1 MHWCEMRPN
10 RSIIRLPAYLQRRLE
25 SAANIV
31 FTSHSWRESHFT
43 RPLGEAALLSANSV
57 SWRIFKNPIA
67 LLIGGVAAVILELAE
82 PAVRT
87 GVWEYSS
94 FRKDPM
100 GRLRRTGSAAMVTVY
115 SARSVSEPMI
125 AGVVRMHAKVTG
137 RTPAGIAYSASD
149 ERLLSWVQAT
159 ATFGIAEAYSRY
171 VSRLNAA
178 EFDSVYREGA
188 SASRLYGAL
197 SAPTSR
203 AELRSLFD
211 SMRGQLEQSPVVF
224 EFLKI
229 MRETPMFPGPLRWM
243 QPILV
248 RAAVEIIP
256 DWVRQC
262 LGLTEFYGFFPLE
275 ESAVK
280 LLGTL
285 SNSIVLAEGPAAL
298 SCRRLGLSVSHLY
311 A

>member
-1 MHWCEMRPN
+1 
-10 RSIIRLPAYLQRRLE
+10 
-25 SAANIV
+25 
-31 FTSHSWRESHFT
+31 
-43 RPLGEAALLSANSV
+43 V

-94 FRKDPM
+94 FRQDPM

-137 RTPAGIAYSASD
+137 RTPAGRAYSAND

-159 ATFGIAEAYSRY
+159 ATFGIAESYNRY
-171 VSRLNAA
+171 VSRLSAA
-178 EFDSVYREGA
+178 EFDSVYREAA

-197 SAPTSR
+197 SAPTSH

-211 SMRGQLEQSPVVF
+211 SMRGQLEPSPVVF
-224 EFLKI
+224 EFLRI
-229 MRETPMFPGPLRWM
+229 MRETPMFPAGLRWL
-243 QPILV
+243 QPIMV

-262 LGLTEFYGFFPLE
+262 LGLSEFYGFFSLD
-275 ESAVK
+275 ESAVR
-280 LLGTL
+280 LLGSL
-285 SNSIVLAEGPAAL
+285 SNRIVLAESPAAL
-298 SCRRLGLSVSHLY
+298 SCRRLGISISDLY
-311 A
+311 D

>member
-1 MHWCEMRPN
+1 MRPN
-10 RSIIRLPAYLQRRLE
+10 GFIIRLPLYLQRRLE
-25 SAANIV
+25 SAANV
-31 FTSHSWRESHFT
+31 AFASYTWRASHFT
-43 RPLGEAALLSANSV
+43 GPIGEPALLSSNSV

-87 GVWEYSS
+87 GVWEFSS
-94 FRKDPM
+94 FSKDPM

-115 SARSVSEPMI
+115 SACSVSEPMI
-125 AGVVRMHAKVTG
+125 AAVVRMHAKVTG
-137 RTPAGIAYSASD
+137 QTPAGRAYSAND
-149 ERLLSWVQAT
+149 EQLLSWVQAT

-171 VSRLNAA
+171 VSRLSPA

-197 SAPTSR
+197 SAPTCCV
-203 AELRSLFD
+203 ELRSFFD
-211 SMRGQLEQSPVVF
+211 SMRGQLEPSPAIF

-229 MRETPMFPGPLRWM
+229 MREIPVTPGPLRWM

-256 DWVRQC
+256 DWVRKC
-262 LGLTEFYGFFPLE
+262 LGLTEFYGLFPLG
-275 ESAVK
+275 ESAVR
-280 LLGTL
+280 LLGTI
-285 SNSIVLAEGPAAL
+285 SNSIVLAESPAAL
-298 SCRRLGLSVSHLY
+298 SCRRLGIPISHLY
-311 A
+311 V

>member
-1 MHWCEMRPN
+1 MRPN
-10 RSIIRLPAYLQRRLE
+10 SLMIRLPPYLQRRLE
-25 SAANIV
+25 SAANIA
-31 FTSHSWRESHFT
+31 FTSHNWRASQFT
-43 RPLGEAALLSANSV
+43 RPLGEPALLSANSV

-87 GVWEYSS
+87 GVWEHSS
-94 FRKDPM
+94 FSKDPI

-115 SARSVSEPMI
+115 GARSISEPMI
-125 AGVVRMHAKVTG
+125 AGVVRMHANVTG
-137 RTPAGIAYSASD
+137 RTPAGRAYSAND

-171 VSRLNAA
+171 VSRLSTA
-178 EFDSVYREGA
+178 ELDAVYCEGA

-197 SAPTSR
+197 GAPTSHV
-203 AELRSLFD
+203 ELRSLFD
-211 SMRGQLEQSPVVF
+211 SMRSQLEPSPVVF

-256 DWVRQC
+256 DWVRRC
-262 LGLTEFYGFFPLE
+262 LGLTEFYGLFSLD
-275 ESAVK
+275 ESAVR
-280 LLGTL
+280 LLGSL
-285 SNSIVLAEGPAAL
+285 SNCIVLAESPAAL

>member
-1 MHWCEMRPN
+1 MRPT
-10 RSIIRLPAYLQRRLE
+10 SLIIRLPPYLQRRLE
-25 SAANIV
+25 SAADLV
-31 FTSHSWRESHFT
+31 FTSHDWRTSHFT

-87 GVWEYSS
+87 GVWENSS
-94 FRKDPM
+94 FSKDPL

-137 RTPAGIAYSASD
+137 RTPAGRAYSAND

-171 VSRLNAA
+171 VSRLSAA

-197 SAPTSR
+197 SAPTSHV
-203 AELRSLFD
+203 ELRSLFD
-211 SMRGQLEQSPVVF
+211 SMRSQLEPSPVVF

-243 QPILV
+243 QPLLV
-248 RAAVEIIP
+248 RAAVEVIP

-262 LGLTEFYGFFPLE
+262 LGLTEFYGLFPLE
-275 ESAVK
+275 EPAVK

-285 SNSIVLAEGPAAL
+285 SNSIVLAESPAAL
-298 SCRRLGLSVSHLY
+298 SCRRLGISISHLY
-311 A
+311 V

>member
-1 MHWCEMRPN
+1 MRPSS
-10 RSIIRLPAYLQRRLE
+10 SIIRLPRYLQRKLE
-25 SAANIV
+25 AAANT
-31 FTSHSWRESHFT
+31 FSTSHNGRTSYFT
-43 RPLGEAALLSANSV
+43 HPLGEAALLSADSL

-87 GVWEYSS
+87 GVWEHSS

-137 RTPAGIAYSASD
+137 ETAAGIPYSASD

-159 ATFGIAEAYSRY
+159 ATFGIAEAYGRY
-171 VSRLNAA
+171 VSRLNSA
-178 EFDSVYREGA
+178 EFDAVYREGA
-188 SASRLYGAL
+188 SAARLYGAL
-197 SAPTSR
+197 NAPTSLM
-203 AELRSLFD
+203 ELRAAFH
-211 SMRGQLEQSPVVF
+211 SMRDQLEPSPVVF
-224 EFLKI
+224 EFLRI
-229 MRETPMFPGPLRWM
+229 MCETPAFPKPIRWM
-243 QPILV
+243 QRTLV

-256 DWVRQC
+256 DWVRQR
-262 LGLTEFYGFFPLE
+262 LGLTEYYGLFSLE
-275 ESAVK
+275 ESIVR
-280 LLGTL
+280 LLGVL
-285 SNSIVLAEGPAAL
+285 SDRIVLAESPASL
-298 SCRRLGLSVSHLY
+298 SCRRLGLRINHLY